1 MNKTEENLKRIR
13 AHDAEQWRTIKGSH
27 VLIGEDGTVKAGAGG
42 KFNGQKFGTKG
53 TGTSKTQAMKN
64 LASAANPGGSGFN
77 YKSHPQYKQGLEHA
91 TKFWEHGPG
100 TEAERFTS
108 AIAEADEKLK
118 KWNGLLKKNPDG
130 PGSEVSKRNIAWYNG
145 AREAHV
151 KALQEFKAK
160 SESDKSKTQ
169 TIKNLASA
177 ASPESK
183 NDSKKAWVKYD
194 SNGMA
199 IIDPKVK
206 KEVNEDLERNKKK
219 FPNQS
224 EAELKTLKKY
234 SDKARA
240 YLDKGMFDK
249 YAYEEAKVKCLS
261 KQIHDRKYPMQNAW
275 LEKIRTHAME
285 NPASATSSESEN
297 DPSSKN
303 EKRFKTHEFV
313 RYLFER
319 GEKFNAHKRDAAENV
334 CKYINEKMTDASDEE
349 IKDFVHGLLHNIFH
363 IRRDDM
369 NYFLKKRTKK

>member
-64 LASAANPGGSGFN
+64 LASAAN
-77 YKSHPQYKQGLEHA
+77 
-91 TKFWEHGPG
+91 
-100 TEAERFTS
+100 
-108 AIAEADEKLK
+108 
-118 KWNGLLKKNPDG
+118 
-130 PGSEVSKRNIAWYNG
+130 
-145 AREAHV
+145 
-151 KALQEFKAK
+151 
-160 SESDKSKTQ
+160 
-169 TIKNLASA
+169 
-177 ASPESK
+177 PESK